1 MLLVTLVSVIVIFLL
16 LYLVG
21 GFLYNRFVLK
31 LTGLD
36 QIPQFSLTALKY
48 HASSV
53 WEIIC
58 DTLRLLHQSALGPAV
73 PHVDRTANMSVSHH
87 FRHTASTPSTADP
100 ETAVSANEVD
110 SNGIIRL

>member
-1 MLLVTLVSVIVIFLL
+1 MLLVTLVSMVVIFLL

-21 GFLYNRFVLK
+21 GFLYNRFVLQLK
-31 LTGLD
+31 GFD
-36 QIPQFSLTALKY
+36 QIPQFSLTSLKY
-48 HASSV
+48 HATSV

-58 DTLRLLHQSALGPAV
+58 DTYQILRQSALGAAT
-73 PHVDRTANMSVSHH
+73 PHTDRTANMSVSHH

-100 ETAVSANEVD
+100 ETTVGANGLD